1 MSNVKR
7 QRQKLNTFL
16 PFIYYD
22 LALAFSH
29 FQICEYDHAY
39 PLGNAG
45 LTLLL

>member
-45 LTLLL
+45 LTLLF